1 MSTGIVMGLVL
12 TCSVAC
18 FIAGLWLGHSIGA
31 EDRRDDPW
39 NRSRR
44 NIEQLARE
52 RHRRELR
59 ESKEQ
64 RS

>member
-31 EDRRDDPW
+31 EDRRDDAW
-39 NRSRR
+39 NRTRK
-44 NIEQLARE
+44 NIEDLARE
-52 RHRRELR
+52 RHRREQR
-59 ESKEQ
+59 ERKENP
-64 RS
+64 S